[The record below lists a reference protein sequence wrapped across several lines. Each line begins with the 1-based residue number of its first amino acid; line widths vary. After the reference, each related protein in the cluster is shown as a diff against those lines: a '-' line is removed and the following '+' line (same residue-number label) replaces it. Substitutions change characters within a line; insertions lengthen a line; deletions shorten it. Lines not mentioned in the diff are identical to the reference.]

1 MAGRYYDPKLVI
13 AAARHEIGYVEK
25 KSNKDLDDPKAN
37 VGDKNFTKYG
47 RDLDAIKWFNGSK
60 NGVCGWCCVFVC
72 WLFWKT
78 YGTEEALR
86 LLCQHMGAGNCAAGP
101 YYAMVYF
108 KSKKQL
114 HSTPQPGDQ
123 IFFLPADGGSKP
135 SHTGLVVDVDSKYVY
150 TIEGNT
156 SVNGVAGCVAEKK
169 YALGNARIAGYGR
182 PDWGEIPDDIPD
194 QDTGDDETPAGS
206 IPLYETPYDAEPFA
220 EIAEVDCS
228 RIVALSTFGFLGIE
242 YDGGMAW
249 VDREDV
255 KLVAKG
261 DEEVE

>member
-1 MAGRYYDPKLVI
+1 MAKYYFDPKLVI
-13 AAARHEIGYVEK
+13 AAARHELGYVEK

-37 VGDKNFTKYG
+37 AGDKNFTKYA
-47 RDLDAIKWFNGSK
+47 RDLDAIKDFYNGK
-60 NGVCGWCCVFVC
+60 KQGICGWCDIFVDWC
-72 WLFWKT
+72 FVQA
-78 YGTEEALR
+78 YGITEGRE
-86 LLCQHMGAGNCAAGP
+86 LLCQPLKSCGAGP
-101 YYAMVYF
+101 YYSMQYF

-114 HSTPQPGDQ
+114 SDKPEPGDQ

-156 SVNGVAGCVAEKK
+156 SINGVAGCVAEKK

-182 PDWGEIPDDIPD
+182 PDWGEPPADEPD
-194 QDTGDDETPAGS
+194 QDTGNDETPAGG
-206 IPLYETPYDAEPFA
+206 IPLYETPYDAEPFG
-220 EIAEVDCS
+220 EIAEIDCS